1 MVVQEV
7 EVGSVMQEASPE
19 QVAASHL
26 PATTLG
32 REEAEEKVVV
42 QELELGSWCAG
53 GAGDINTVMKYGY
66 YLAYSIPFYS
76 IVSVAPLPACKP
88 WWRPWRH

>member
-32 REEAEEKVVV
+32 REEAEEKVEV

-53 GAGDINTVMKYGY
+53 GCRVLRYQYCDEIRI
-66 YLAYSIPFYS
+66 LSSLFYS
-76 IVSVAPLPACKP
+76 SQY
-88 WWRPWRH
+88 

>member
-7 EVGSVMQEASPE
+7 ELGSVMQEASPE

-26 PATTLG
+26 PVTTLG

-53 GAGDINTVMKYGY
+53 GCRRYQYCDEIRI
-66 YLAYSIPFYS
+66 LSSLFYS
-76 IVSVAPLPACKP
+76 SQY
-88 WWRPWRH
+88 

>member
-53 GAGDINTVMKYGY
+53 GCSVLINRYCDEIRI
-66 YLAYSIPFYS
+66 LSSLFYS
-76 IVSVAPLPACKP
+76 SQY
-88 WWRPWRH
+88 

>member
-19 QVAASHL
+19 QVVCSHF

-53 GAGDINTVMKYGY
+53 GAVCLSIDTVMKYAY
-66 YLAYSIPFYS
+66 YLAYSI
-76 IVSVAPLPACKP
+76 
-88 WWRPWRH
+88 HHN